1 MYREWRHL
9 PRLDAPH
16 SVEFDGLNVNQNR
29 RIHVQPLIYRKQ
41 KTSASDGSK
50 NIRSI
55 FPRVETALPPQS
67 MTNGILQL
75 GRGLS
80 YDRIGTR
87 KIPSTAAIDKEDCM
101 FSGNYRKLEGSRY
114 HATDMKAL
122 PSVQAA
128 WLIVI

>member
-1 MYREWRHL
+1 
-9 PRLDAPH
+9 
-16 SVEFDGLNVNQNR
+16 
-29 RIHVQPLIYRKQ
+29 
-41 KTSASDGSK
+41 
-50 NIRSI
+50 
-55 FPRVETALPPQS
+55 

-75 GRGLS
+75 ERGLS